1 MSRVRTPLLGL
12 LALPILA
19 VLASCG
25 VTAESTAATV
35 AGKTVPIKTVN
46 ALARDE
52 VFSAP
57 GASAANDSVLPG
69 EQARAALLLAVQA
82 TAWASELERF
92 GIPLST
98 EAEAQAN
105 QQIDAQLGQQGA
117 PTQISATARAV
128 LVQFI
133 AAQTLL
139 GERFK
144 AIQESSTEDLHLLY
158 DRLPIARELTC
169 MTVAS
174 ADPAVQGAVLKQ
186 LQSGALLEEL
196 PGVFPEVNI
205 VATSRDCIPTALLS
219 GLIQQAVLGAELGVT
234 TAPVTATDSK
244 GNPITY
250 LIRVDERKVV
260 SFEEAVPGLLKLISQ
275 GPDLW
280 VQLVVATAQIN
291 PRYGSKVGTAPN
303 GQAAVLPP
311 PAPELPGGGLLDSR
325 VISATNTP

>member
-1 MSRVRTPLLGL
+1 MSRVRTPFLCFI
-12 LALPILA
+12 ALPILA

-25 VTAESTAATV
+25 VTADTTAATV
-35 AGKTVPIKTVN
+35 DGKTVSTETVN

-52 VFSAP
+52 VFGAP

-92 GIPLST
+92 GVSLS
-98 EAEAQAN
+98 AQAKDQAN
-105 QQIDAQLGQQGA
+105 EQIDAQLGQQGA
-117 PTQISATARAV
+117 PSQISATARAV
-128 LVQFI
+128 LIKFL

-139 GERFK
+139 GERFQS
-144 AIQESSTEDLHLLY
+144 IQESSTEDLRLLY

-174 ADPAVQGAVLKQ
+174 VDPSVQGAVLKQ
-186 LQSGALLEEL
+186 IESGALLEEL
-196 PGVFPEVNI
+196 PGVFPEVDI

-219 GLIQQAVLGAELGVT
+219 GLIQQAVLGAELGVAT
-234 TAPVTATDSK
+234 EPVTATDSQ
-244 GNPITY
+244 GNPIIY
-250 LIRVDERKVV
+250 LIRVDERKVA

-275 GPDLW
+275 GPDTW

-291 PRYGSKVGTAPN
+291 PRYGSGVGFGPS

-311 PAPELPGGGLLDSR
+311 PAPELPRGGLLDPG
-325 VISATNTP
+325 VIPATNTP